1 MQEYLLPENVYSVQM
16 TKFIFQAKTRMID
29 VRCNFKNKYTKED
42 RKCPFGCAVLD
53 FMVDDSLELPLVW
66 SMAVAWL
73 ALWNLRQKKTRPQL
87 YLVRAEMEAK
97 VALLRECRKF
107 SNDVALIDT
116 IIGTL

>member
-1 MQEYLLPENVYSVQM
+1 
-16 TKFIFQAKTRMID
+16 
-29 VRCNFKNKYTKED
+29 
-42 RKCPFGCAVLD
+42 
-53 FMVDDSLELPLVW
+53 MVDDSLELPLVW